1 VSDESIRKI
10 VIAARL
16 AAAATVAFQ
25 SLVFLRHA
33 HGRLEII
40 IGAAE
45 VLAAILFAIPA
56 TLQIGA
62 AGLIA
67 VFAFAGVAHQA
78 IWLVYPMLLVLLI
91 AAVSARRPS
100 ST

>member
-16 AAAATVAFQ
+16 VAAGTVAFQ
-25 SLVFLRHA
+25 SVMFLRHA
-33 HGRLEII
+33 HGRLEQI
-40 IGAAE
+40 
-45 VLAAILFAIPA
+45 
-56 TLQIGA
+56 IGA

-67 VFAFAGVAHQA
+67 IG
-78 IWLVYPMLLVLLI
+78 LLI